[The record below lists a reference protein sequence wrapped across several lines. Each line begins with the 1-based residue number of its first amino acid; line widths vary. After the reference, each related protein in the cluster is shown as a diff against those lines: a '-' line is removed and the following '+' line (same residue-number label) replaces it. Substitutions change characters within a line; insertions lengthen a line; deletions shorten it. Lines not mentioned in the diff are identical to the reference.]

1 MRSVSRSLKH
11 CSITIFAPSPILT
24 VTVEPGSRHEE
35 VHFHP
40 GGQGVW
46 VARMAAGLGA
56 RVTLCTSLGGESGEV
71 LRSLLAEGGIEV
83 LAAPTA
89 RPNAAYVHDR
99 RGGAREVIVE
109 TPSPVLGRHELDD
122 LFGMTVTSGLA
133 ADVTMLTGERQ
144 EGVLPVDT
152 YERIAE
158 DLRSNGR
165 TVIADLAREPLRA
178 ALRGGLDV
186 VKVSAEELCTHGW
199 TSDESV
205 DELADAA
212 RQIKR
217 EGADVVLVSRAE
229 EAALL
234 LRDGGLLAAE
244 GPRLQ
249 AVEPHGAGDAMF
261 GALGV
266 CLGSGLR
273 LEDAVRYAVAAGGV
287 NVMRHG
293 LGSGRAEEI
302 ERLLPQVQMHPIEA
316 GVRSSTDAGLPG
328 RA

>member
-1 MRSVSRSLKH
+1 VDRTASRCTL
-11 CSITIFAPSPILT
+11 TIFAPSPILT
-24 VTVEPGSRHEE
+24 VTVEPSPRGPE
-35 VHFHP
+35 VHFHA

-56 RVTLCTSLGGESGEV
+56 RVVLCTCLGGESGEV
-71 LRSLLAEGGIEV
+71 LRSLLAEGEIEV

-99 RGGAREVIVE
+99 RDGDRRVIVE

-122 LFGMTVTSGLA
+122 LFGMAVTSGLGTDA
-133 ADVTMLTGERQ
+133 TLLTGERQ
-144 EGVLPVDT
+144 DGVLPPDT

-165 TVIADLAREPLRA
+165 TVMADLARDPLAA

-186 VKVSAEELCTHGW
+186 AKISSEELCAYGRAK
-199 TSDESV
+199 DDSV
-205 DELADAA
+205 GELAAA
-212 RQIKR
+212 MRQIR
-217 EGADVVLVSRAE
+217 DEGADIVLVSRAAE
-229 EAALL
+229 PALL
-234 LRDGGLLAAE
+234 LTRDRLAAVE
-244 GPRLQ
+244 GPRLH

-266 CLGSGLR
+266 CIGAGMVI
-273 LEDAVRYAVAAGGV
+273 EEAVRHSVAAGAA
-287 NVMRHG
+287 NVLRHG

-302 ERLLPQVQMHPIEA
+302 ERLLPQVHLHPLEA
-316 GVRSSTDAGLPG
+316 EVRSSTDAGATT
-328 RA
+328 RT